1 MIAMLSRTSR
11 RIALHL
17 LLALALVLPGVAAP
31 AQAIASLQ
39 AVAAASVATHATGDG
54 MPCGDMPAPAT
65 DNQGLPD
72 GCATHACSLA
82 ACIGTACL
90 PELPRLVAEVAVA
103 STPSLWRQPAH
114 PHRLIDPILRP
125 PIA

>member
-1 MIAMLSRTSR
+1 MPSRKPR

-17 LLALALVLPGVAAP
+17 LLALALVLPGIAAP

-39 AVAAASVATHATGDG
+39 AVAAASVTTHATSDG
-54 MPCGDMPAPAT
+54 MPCGDMPTPASSHG
-65 DNQGLPD
+65 QPD
-72 GCATHACSLA
+72 GCLTHDCSLA

-90 PELPRLVAEVAVA
+90 PELPRLVAQVAVA
-103 STPSLWRQPAH
+103 ATPTPWRQPMH
-114 PHRLIDPILRP
+114 PRRLIDPILRP

>member
-1 MIAMLSRTSR
+1 MLSRKAR

-17 LLALALVLPGVAAP
+17 LLALALVLPGIAAP

-39 AVAAASVATHATGDG
+39 AVAAAATTPHATGDG
-54 MPCGDMPAPAT
+54 MPCGDMPTPAAHHHSM
-65 DNQGLPD
+65 PD
-72 GCATHACSLA
+72 GCVTHDCSLA

-90 PELPRLVAEVAVA
+90 PELPRLVAQVAVA
-103 STPSLWRQPAH
+103 ATPTPWRQPMH
-114 PHRLIDPILRP
+114 PRRLIDPILRP